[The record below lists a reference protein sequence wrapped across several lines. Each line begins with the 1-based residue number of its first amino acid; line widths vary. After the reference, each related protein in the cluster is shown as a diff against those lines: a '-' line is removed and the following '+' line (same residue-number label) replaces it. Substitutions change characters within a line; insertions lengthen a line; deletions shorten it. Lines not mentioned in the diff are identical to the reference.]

1 MRKLT
6 LLLVAVFALAACV
19 DSPETQRDK
28 QPAEHKTETRAAEP
42 TRDEIDEL
50 KLAYI
55 KLDNG
60 TVHCEHKVIDEK
72 YAFAACQFIA
82 IGSKSAP
89 QIWYYDNQKDA
100 HKRFYAFTGKAR
112 TTYENHLIDN
122 PVLGDYTETFGSP
135 IPKDIDMEKITQAF
149 Q

>member
-50 KLAYI
+50 KL
-55 KLDNG
+55 
-60 TVHCEHKVIDEK
+60 E
-72 YAFAACQFIA
+72 
-82 IGSKSAP
+82 IGR
-89 QIWYYDNQKDA
+89 A
-100 HKRFYAFTGKAR
+100 H
-112 TTYENHLIDN
+112 
-122 PVLGDYTETFGSP
+122 V
-135 IPKDIDMEKITQAF
+135 
-149 Q
+149 